1 MKRRDFIK
9 SSAALIASSGPVL
22 GSGQGAN
29 DRIRVGLI
37 GVGGRGLY
45 ELSVCQNNPGC
56 EVVAVADAYRPL
68 VDMAVQRLGKK
79 ATGYGDFRRILDRK
93 DIDAVFVSTPDHW
106 HALATIMACQAG
118 KDVYCEKPL
127 THTIQEG
134 RRMVEAAR
142 KYNRVV
148 QTGSQQRLAPHFQKV
163 VQLIQSGYIGKVTM
177 VECWNVMNDTPEG
190 IGNPPDS
197 DPPEGLDWDLYL
209 GPAPKVPYN
218 RNRFIWY
225 YRWFWDYSGG
235 MMTDWGAHHM
245 DVVQWAMGVDAPK
258 AANAVGGNFVLKD
271 NRQTPDTFMANFEY
285 PGFVARYTVRNGNR
299 LPLEG
304 RDYGLMF
311 YGSLGTLV
319 VDRSSYAVLPEMRP
333 EVYRTDIDQV
343 ENLLSGGQEFLQGAP
358 LDPLSPIGPLRV
370 RASPYALPKKKRESP
385 STPAHRSLTC
395 KTSLTVS
402 VLARSPWPTL
412 RSAIAPSPPA
422 TWESLLIRSGG
433 SYTGMP
439 RRRKLSAT
447 TKPRNWFPRSTAPP
461 GSCRR
466 FSGPRP
472 GGPIP
477 QSAIA
482 HAATFPDAF
491 YREPWECRPHH
502 PHNSVKCVP
511 STLCGF

>member
-9 SSAALIASSGPVL
+9 SSAALVASSGPVL

-68 VDMAVQRLGKK
+68 ADMAVQRLGKK

-106 HALATIMACQAG
+106 HALAAIMACQAG

-148 QTGSQQRLAPHFQKV
+148 QTGSQQRSAPHFQKV

-177 VECWNVMNDTPEG
+177 VECWNVMNDTPQG

-218 RNRFIWY
+218 RNRFIWC

-304 RDYGLMF
+304 RDYGMMF

-343 ENLLSGGQEFLQGAP
+343 ENLLSGGAG
-358 LDPLSPIGPLRV
+358 I
-370 RASPYALPKKKRESP
+370 
-385 STPAHRSLTC
+385 
-395 KTSLTVS
+395 
-402 VLARSPWPTL
+402 
-412 RSAIAPSPPA
+412 
-422 TWESLLIRSGG
+422 
-433 SYTGMP
+433 
-439 RRRKLSAT
+439 
-447 TKPRNWFPRSTAPP
+447 PP
-461 GSCRR
+461 GSAI
-466 FSGPRP
+466 RP
-472 GGPIP
+472 TKPNRAVAGARKPLCVAEEETGISIDPSS
-477 QSAIA
+477 QIA
-482 HAATFPDAF
+482 HVQNFFDCVRSRQKPVADVEIGHRSITACHLGVIAYKVGRQVHWNAQEERIIGDDEAQKLVSKE
-491 YREPWECRPHH
+491 YRAPWLLP
-502 PHNSVKCVP
+502 
-511 STLCGF
+511 TL